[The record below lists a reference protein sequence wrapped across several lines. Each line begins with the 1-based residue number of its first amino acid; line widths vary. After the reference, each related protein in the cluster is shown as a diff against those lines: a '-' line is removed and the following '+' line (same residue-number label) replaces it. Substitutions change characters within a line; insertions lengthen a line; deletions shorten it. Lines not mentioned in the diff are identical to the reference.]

1 MGAVESRL
9 SGSGSPADG
18 AHDDE
23 PHDAW
28 ATSTSASRRISARA
42 RRGMLFEADATSSDT
57 EASSERDDTPTRTRE
72 ASKNDGQSRVRSR
85 TAAALASPF
94 RKLSVSLLSYLRAAK
109 AASNPN
115 FASLPGFE
123 TLETLLASADAALG
137 GGARRDADVR
147 YFLEKTHTSRSAET
161 YLAKPTSLHERV
173 LAFQYETNSGYS
185 TPDPDAPGFDHPGYE
200 RSLREAS
207 EFLDETHNASAPDSV
222 LLVVVGATPPP
233 RTATDFCSVPVPGT
247 SPGTSPTS
255 SRTPSLASSFPSHLF
270 GGDARVR
277 FFECQWEWPRS
288 AEIIPMDTILSLCSL
303 MREWLE
309 KDDARVVCLHA
320 RGTHGSGTASLL
332 RFLTACY
339 LCYAGEHEFAADA
352 LNAVSSPPPGWIH
365 KRTRRD
371 GADEVYS
378 RPFDS
383 IRRGFSYLASPT
395 KPRRLRDVNDDG
407 SALATA
413 AQRRYAQWLIAAMEA
428 VGSSRSEGDAS
439 FFPRRR
445 RLERSRRNVAARLR
459 RVTLSHALAS
469 PNAALAEYRG
479 GEKTHEKNGFR
490 PYALAHCRGEL
501 VAVSFGAD
509 GSPPRRFESG
519 QVSAG
524 PIELS
529 MRGVAENSSAT
540 ESDVDGVIVRD
551 DVVVSL
557 YHWTGNRVA
566 DESSPFATFAFH
578 AGFVEPRTT
587 RVSRRQL
594 DGASGARFLLPGSFS
609 VHVHLEEVETTAS
622 PSLDDEN
629 AEKDE
634 KDSEEDEFHEAPGSL
649 PESPLSSPAATNV
662 SAFGA
667 TPFDPTTH
675 PATHPTRVSPNV
687 DHGTRAVNQN
697 QTLPFDDAYESARRL
712 LEARASSAARVLRG
726 ESASPEETLPE
737 KETETTV
744 VAEKTPFAEKTPEKP
759 PPTPPT
765 TRTPVAPSPAPKRL
779 SPPPLPPP
787 PPPRA
792 GGSNPPPPPPPP
804 VRVQGNPPPPPP
816 PPPRGGGLGVRAPPP
831 PPPPPSGGGPTGFKR
846 VTRAPALRRVFWDK
860 VTHTRGTW
868 WEDLRS
874 EENDTAKTALQDA
887 SLRDDPLGPA
897 LRDALRTSFAAA
909 PLNGLRERRR
919 GDVAAPPPP
928 RKKGSRAPG
937 GSLRI
942 VSVQRANNVSI
953 ALARLKMRDE
963 SGDSVSTTHEAL
975 ARAVASGNFR
985 EALDADTLVALQTAA
1000 PTEEETRAFAK
1011 AFPKEKDV
1019 SKAEAEASLSDPE
1032 RFLCLMARVPR
1043 VREKLAAASFA
1054 AEFDETVAG
1063 VTAALDAVRVAC
1075 DEVRRSKQLKAVL
1088 AAALAAGNV
1097 LNEGTPRGD
1106 AAGFTLDSLHKLA
1119 DVKSTKRD
1127 ETDGSNAEPP
1137 GTLLDFV
1144 VGAADARLRG
1154 RDAGRGDAQME
1165 HDAFFALHSEEARDN
1180 ARTTKRKETDD
1191 VSNATVSRKRNDS
1204 EGYANDPDDDE
1215 NVTNVLAS
1223 RFSLAAELGACEAAS
1238 RWSRA
1243 DLASALARVEIG
1255 ARLVLAE
1262 AERARD
1268 DASSIEGGSDSQRG
1282 DVVTETLVD
1291 LRRCEASFKRFVD
1304 ESKPRRRALSALA
1317 EYVDAKFGA
1326 LCLYVGE
1333 GGDRTDDSRPSSS
1346 SGEEKRRPKNENA
1359 KTFLTGPSR
1368 DVSEVFGGLW
1378 AFAASVDAA
1387 RERRLAF
1394 AEARVSFSF
1403 RAADEDR
1410 RAPLM

>member
-1 MGAVESRL
+1 M
-9 SGSGSPADG
+9 
-18 AHDDE
+18 
-23 PHDAW
+23 
-28 ATSTSASRRISARA
+28 
-42 RRGMLFEADATSSDT
+42 
-57 EASSERDDTPTRTRE
+57 
-72 ASKNDGQSRVRSR
+72 
-85 TAAALASPF
+85 
-94 RKLSVSLLSYLRAAK
+94 
-109 AASNPN
+109 
-115 FASLPGFE
+115 
-123 TLETLLASADAALG
+123 
-137 GGARRDADVR
+137 
-147 YFLEKTHTSRSAET
+147 
-161 YLAKPTSLHERV
+161 
-173 LAFQYETNSGYS
+173 
-185 TPDPDAPGFDHPGYE
+185 
-200 RSLREAS
+200 
-207 EFLDETHNASAPDSV
+207 
-222 LLVVVGATPPP
+222 
-233 RTATDFCSVPVPGT
+233 
-247 SPGTSPTS
+247 
-255 SRTPSLASSFPSHLF
+255 
-270 GGDARVR
+270 
-277 FFECQWEWPRS
+277 
-288 AEIIPMDTILSLCSL
+288 
-303 MREWLE
+303 
-309 KDDARVVCLHA
+309 
-320 RGTHGSGTASLL
+320 
-332 RFLTACY
+332 
-339 LCYAGEHEFAADA
+339 
-352 LNAVSSPPPGWIH
+352 
-365 KRTRRD
+365 
-371 GADEVYS
+371 
-378 RPFDS
+378 
-383 IRRGFSYLASPT
+383 
-395 KPRRLRDVNDDG
+395 
-407 SALATA
+407 
-413 AQRRYAQWLIAAMEA
+413 
-428 VGSSRSEGDAS
+428 
-439 FFPRRR
+439 
-445 RLERSRRNVAARLR
+445 
-459 RVTLSHALAS
+459 
-469 PNAALAEYRG
+469 
-479 GEKTHEKNGFR
+479 
-490 PYALAHCRGEL
+490 
-501 VAVSFGAD
+501 
-509 GSPPRRFESG
+509 
-519 QVSAG
+519 
-524 PIELS
+524 
-529 MRGVAENSSAT
+529 
-540 ESDVDGVIVRD
+540 
-551 DVVVSL
+551 
-557 YHWTGNRVA
+557 
-566 DESSPFATFAFH
+566 
-578 AGFVEPRTT
+578 
-587 RVSRRQL
+587 
-594 DGASGARFLLPGSFS
+594 
-609 VHVHLEEVETTAS
+609 
-622 PSLDDEN
+622 
-629 AEKDE
+629 
-634 KDSEEDEFHEAPGSL
+634 
-649 PESPLSSPAATNV
+649 
-662 SAFGA
+662 
-667 TPFDPTTH
+667 
-675 PATHPTRVSPNV
+675 
-687 DHGTRAVNQN
+687 
-697 QTLPFDDAYESARRL
+697 
-712 LEARASSAARVLRG
+712 
-726 ESASPEETLPE
+726 
-737 KETETTV
+737 
-744 VAEKTPFAEKTPEKP
+744 
-759 PPTPPT
+759 
-765 TRTPVAPSPAPKRL
+765 
-779 SPPPLPPP
+779 
-787 PPPRA
+787 
-792 GGSNPPPPPPPP
+792 
-804 VRVQGNPPPPPP
+804 
-816 PPPRGGGLGVRAPPP
+816 GVRAPPP
-831 PPPPPSGGGPTGFKR
+831 PPPPPSGGGPTGFRR

-909 PLNGLRERRR
+909 PLNGLKERRR

-985 EALDADTLVALQTAA
+985 EALDADTLVALLAAA

-1019 SKAEAEASLSDPE
+1019 SQIAEAEASLSDPE

-1144 VGAADARLRG
+1144 VAAADARLRG
-1154 RDAGRGDAQME
+1154 RDARME
-1165 HDAFFALHSEEARDN
+1165 NDAFFALHSEEARDN

-1204 EGYANDPDDDE
+1204 EGYANDLDETE

-1255 ARLVLAE
+1255 ARLVVAE

-1268 DASSIEGGSDSQRG
+1268 DASSIEGGSDSQRETL
-1282 DVVTETLVD
+1282 VVTETLVD

-1346 SGEEKRRPKNENA
+1346 SGEEKRKPKNENA
-1359 KTFLTGPSR
+1359 FLTGPSR

-1410 RAPLM
+1410 RAPLT

>member
-1 MGAVESRL
+1 MGAVESRP
-9 SGSGSPADG
+9 SGAGSPADG

-28 ATSTSASRRISARA
+28 ATSTSASRRVSARA
-42 RRGMLFEADATSSDT
+42 RRGMLFETDATSSDT
-57 EASSERDDTPTRTRE
+57 EASSERDDTPKRTFMRDE
-72 ASKNDGQSRVRSR
+72 KNDGVGVRSR

-94 RKLSVSLLSYLRAAK
+94 RALSVSLLSYLRAAK

-115 FASLPGFE
+115 FAPGFE

-137 GGARRDADVR
+137 GGARRDADAR
-147 YFLEKTHTSRSAET
+147 FFSEKTHARSGET

-173 LAFQYETNSGYS
+173 LAFQYENASGYP
-185 TPDPDAPGFDHPGYE
+185 TPDAPPGFDHPGYE

-207 EFLDETHNASAPDSV
+207 EMLDETHNASAPDSV
-222 LLVVVGATPPP
+222 LLVVVATPP
-233 RTATDFCSVPVPGT
+233 S
-247 SPGTSPTS
+247 S
-255 SRTPSLASSFPSHLF
+255 SRTPAASSFPSHLF

-277 FFECQWEWPRS
+277 AFECQWEWPRS
-288 AEIIPMDTILSLCSL
+288 AEIAPMDTILSLCAA

-320 RGTHGSGTASLL
+320 RGSHGSGTASLL

-365 KRTRRD
+365 ARTRRD
-371 GADEVYS
+371 GADDGAA

-395 KPRRLRDVNDDG
+395 KPRRLSAANDGSG

-413 AQRRYAQWLIAAMEA
+413 AQRRYAQWLVSAMEA
-428 VGSSRSEGDAS
+428 FGSSRGEGDAS

-445 RLERSRRNVAARLR
+445 LARSRRNVAARLR
-459 RVTLSHALAS
+459 RVTLSFALAS
-469 PNAALAEYRG
+469 PNAASSEYRG
-479 GEKTHEKNGFR
+479 GEKTKEKNGFR

-519 QVSAG
+519 LDAG
-524 PIELS
+524 PIELLL
-529 MRGVAENSSAT
+529 RGVAENGAS
-540 ESDVDGVIVRD
+540 ESDAGGVIVRD

-557 YHWTGNRVA
+557 YHWTGDRVA

-578 AGFVEPRTT
+578 TGFVEPRTT
-587 RVSRRQL
+587 RASRRQL
-594 DGASGARFLLPGSFS
+594 DSASGARALPESFS
-609 VHVHLEEVETTAS
+609 VHVHLEEVEEAAS
-622 PSLDDEN
+622 PRDDSS
-629 AEKDE
+629 EKDS
-634 KDSEEDEFHEAPGSL
+634 DSEEDEFHEAPGSL
-649 PESPLSSPAATNV
+649 PESPQSSPAAMHRT
-662 SAFGA
+662 FGA
-667 TPFDPTTH
+667 TPSVPTTH
-675 PATHPTRVSPNV
+675 PARGTRVSTPV
-687 DHGTRAVNQN
+687 EHSSAEK
-697 QTLPFDDAYESARRL
+697 QTVTFDDAYESARRL

-726 ESASPEETLPE
+726 ERLSPEESLPE
-737 KETETTV
+737 KQTETTV
-744 VAEKTPFAEKTPEKP
+744 VASVPFAEKTPEKP

-765 TRTPVAPSPAPKRL
+765 TRTSVAPSPAPKRL
-779 SPPPLPPP
+779 SPPPPPPP

-804 VRVQGNPPPPPP
+804 PPVRIQGNPPPPPP
-816 PPPRGGGLGVRAPPP
+816 PPPRGGGSGVCAPPP
-831 PPPPPSGGGPTGFKR
+831 PPPPPPGGGPTGFRR

-874 EENDTAKTALQDA
+874 EKNDTAKNALQDA
-887 SLRDDPLGPA
+887 SLGDDPLGPA

-909 PLNGLRERRR
+909 PLNGLKERRR
-919 GDVAAPPPP
+919 GYVAAPHPP
-928 RKKGSRAPG
+928 RKKGSRAAG

-963 SGDSVSTTHEAL
+963 RGDSVSPTHEAL
-975 ARAVASGNFR
+975 ARAAASGNFR
-985 EALDADTLVALQTAA
+985 EALDADTLVALLAAA

-1011 AFPKEKDV
+1011 AFPEEKEKDV
-1019 SKAEAEASLSDPE
+1019 SPLAEASLSDPE

-1119 DVKSTKRD
+1119 DVKSTKRFFSLVDVASRTREGSGSGSSTKDARATLRVTAKRDDD
-1127 ETDGSNAEPP
+1127 ETDGSNAEPS

-1144 VGAADARLRG
+1144 VAAADARLRG
-1154 RDAGRGDAQME
+1154 ED
-1165 HDAFFALHSEEARDN
+1165 
-1180 ARTTKRKETDD
+1180 
-1191 VSNATVSRKRNDS
+1191 ATVSRKRNDS
-1204 EGYANDPDDDE
+1204 ERSANDPDEDEDEDEDE

-1255 ARLVLAE
+1255 ARLVVAE

-1268 DASSIEGGSDSQRG
+1268 DASSIEGGPDSQRG
-1282 DVVTETLVD
+1282 DVETETKTKTLVD
-1291 LRRCEASFKRFVD
+1291 LRRCEASFARFVD

-1326 LCLYVGE
+1326 LCAYVGE
-1333 GGDRTDDSRPSSS
+1333 GGDLDDSRPSS
-1346 SGEEKRRPKNENA
+1346 RREGNRDENENA
-1359 KTFLTGPSR
+1359 FLTGPSR
-1368 DVSEVFGGLW
+1368 DVSELFGGLW

-1394 AEARVSFSF
+1394 AEARSSFSF
-1403 RAADEDR
+1403 RAADVDR
-1410 RAPLM
+1410 RAISCD

>member
-578 AGFVEPRTT
+578 TGFVEPRTT

-609 VHVHLEEVETTAS
+609 VHVHLEEVEETAS

-687 DHGTRAVNQN
+687 DHGTRAENQN

-779 SPPPLPPP
+779 SPPPPPPP

-975 ARAVASGNFR
+975 ARAVASGNFH

>member
-28 ATSTSASRRISARA
+28 ATSTSASRRVSARA

-147 YFLEKTHTSRSAET
+147 FFLEKTHTSRSGET

-173 LAFQYETNSGYS
+173 LAFQYETNSGFS

-255 SRTPSLASSFPSHLF
+255 CRTPTASSFPSHLF

-371 GADEVYS
+371 GADDEVYS

-395 KPRRLRDVNDDG
+395 KPRRLRDANNDG

-428 VGSSRSEGDAS
+428 VGSSREGDAS

-469 PNAALAEYRG
+469 PNAASSEYRG

-519 QVSAG
+519 LDAAG
-524 PIELS
+524 PIELR

-540 ESDVDGVIVRD
+540 ESDGDGVIVRD

-557 YHWTGNRVA
+557 YHWTGNRVK

-578 AGFVEPRTT
+578 TGFVEPRTT

-594 DGASGARFLLPGSFS
+594 DGASGARFLLPESFS
-609 VHVHLEEVETTAS
+609 VHVHLEEVEETAS
-622 PSLDDEN
+622 PSLDDE
-629 AEKDE
+629 KDS
-634 KDSEEDEFHEAPGSL
+634 DSEEDEFHEAPGSL
-649 PESPLSSPAATNV
+649 PESPLSSPASTNRT
-662 SAFGA
+662 FGA
-667 TPFDPTTH
+667 TPSDPTTH
-675 PATHPTRVSPNV
+675 PATHPTRVSTPV
-687 DHGTRAVNQN
+687 DHGTRAET
-697 QTLPFDDAYESARRL
+697 QTLPSDDAYESARRL

-726 ESASPEETLPE
+726 ESASPEEILPE
-737 KETETTV
+737 TKPETTV

-765 TRTPVAPSPAPKRL
+765 TRAPVAPSPAPKRL
-779 SPPPLPPP
+779 SPPPPPPP

-804 VRVQGNPPPPPP
+804 VRVKGIPPPPPP

-831 PPPPPSGGGPTGFKR
+831 PPPPPSGGGPTGFRR

-919 GDVAAPPPP
+919 GDAAAPPPP

-953 ALARLKMRDE
+953 ALARLKMRDGD

-1011 AFPKEKDV
+1011 AFPTEKDCSNV
-1019 SKAEAEASLSDPE
+1019 AEAEASLSDPE

-1119 DVKSTKRD
+1119 DVKSTKRF

-1144 VGAADARLRG
+1144 VAAADARLRG
-1154 RDAGRGDAQME
+1154 RDAGRGDARME
-1165 HDAFFALHSEEARDN
+1165 NDAFFALHSEEAR
-1180 ARTTKRKETDD
+1180 TTKRNETDD
-1191 VSNATVSRKRNDS
+1191 VSSATVSRKRNDS
-1204 EGYANDPDDDE
+1204 EGYANDPNE
-1215 NVTNVLAS
+1215 SVTNVLAS

-1255 ARLVLAE
+1255 ARLVVAE

-1333 GGDRTDDSRPSSS
+1333 GGDLDGSRPSSS
-1346 SGEEKRRPKNENA
+1346 SGEEKRKPKNENA
-1359 KTFLTGPSR
+1359 KTFSTGPSR

>member
-28 ATSTSASRRISARA
+28 ATSTSASRRVSARA

-147 YFLEKTHTSRSAET
+147 FFLEKTHTSRSGET

-233 RTATDFCSVPVPGT
+233 RTATDFCSVSVPGT
-247 SPGTSPTS
+247 SPGMSPTS
-255 SRTPSLASSFPSHLF
+255 CRTPASVSFPSHLF
-270 GGDARVR
+270 GGDARVL

-288 AEIIPMDTILSLCSL
+288 AEIIPMDTILSLCFA

-395 KPRRLRDVNDDG
+395 KPRRLRDANNDG

-428 VGSSRSEGDAS
+428 VGSSREGDAS

-469 PNAALAEYRG
+469 PSAALAEYRG

-519 QVSAG
+519 LDAAG
-524 PIELS
+524 PIELR

-540 ESDVDGVIVRD
+540 ESDGDGVIVRD

-557 YHWTGNRVA
+557 YHWTGNRVK

-578 AGFVEPRTT
+578 TGFVEPRTT

-594 DGASGARFLLPGSFS
+594 DGASGARFLLPESFS
-609 VHVHLEEVETTAS
+609 VHVHLEEVEEVAS
-622 PSLDDEN
+622 PSLDDE
-629 AEKDE
+629 KDS
-634 KDSEEDEFHEAPGSL
+634 DSEEDEFHEAPGSL

-662 SAFGA
+662 SAFGES
-667 TPFDPTTH
+667 PPSD
-675 PATHPTRVSPNV
+675 PATHPTRVSTPV
-687 DHGTRAVNQN
+687 DHGTRAEKQA
-697 QTLPFDDAYESARRL
+697 TLPFDDAYESARRL

-726 ESASPEETLPE
+726 ESASPEEILPE
-737 KETETTV
+737 TKPETTV
-744 VAEKTPFAEKTPEKP
+744 VTEKTPFAEKTPEKP

-765 TRTPVAPSPAPKRL
+765 TRTPVAPSPAPKHL
-779 SPPPLPPP
+779 SPPPPPPP

-804 VRVQGNPPPPPP
+804 VRVRGNPPPPPP

-831 PPPPPSGGGPTGFKR
+831 PPPPPSGGGPTGFRR

-909 PLNGLRERRR
+909 PLNGSKERRR

-1019 SKAEAEASLSDPE
+1019 SNVAEAEASLSDPE

-1043 VREKLAAASFA
+1043 VREKLLSASFA

-1119 DVKSTKRD
+1119 DVKSTKRF

-1144 VGAADARLRG
+1144 VAAADARLRG
-1154 RDAGRGDAQME
+1154 RDAGRGDARME
-1165 HDAFFALHSEEARDN
+1165 NDAFFALHSEEARDN

-1204 EGYANDPDDDE
+1204 EAYANDPDDDE

-1255 ARLVLAE
+1255 ARLVVAE

-1268 DASSIEGGSDSQRG
+1268 DASSIEGGSDSQRETL
-1282 DVVTETLVD
+1282 VVTETLVD

-1333 GGDRTDDSRPSSS
+1333 GGDLDDSRPSSS
-1346 SGEEKRRPKNENA
+1346 SGEEKRKPKNENA
-1359 KTFLTGPSR
+1359 FSTGPSR

-1394 AEARVSFSF
+1394 AEARVSFPF

-1410 RAPLM
+1410 RAVLM

>member
-1 MGAVESRL
+1 M
-9 SGSGSPADG
+9 
-18 AHDDE
+18 
-23 PHDAW
+23 
-28 ATSTSASRRISARA
+28 
-42 RRGMLFEADATSSDT
+42 
-57 EASSERDDTPTRTRE
+57 
-72 ASKNDGQSRVRSR
+72 
-85 TAAALASPF
+85 
-94 RKLSVSLLSYLRAAK
+94 
-109 AASNPN
+109 
-115 FASLPGFE
+115 
-123 TLETLLASADAALG
+123 
-137 GGARRDADVR
+137 
-147 YFLEKTHTSRSAET
+147 
-161 YLAKPTSLHERV
+161 
-173 LAFQYETNSGYS
+173 
-185 TPDPDAPGFDHPGYE
+185 
-200 RSLREAS
+200 
-207 EFLDETHNASAPDSV
+207 
-222 LLVVVGATPPP
+222 
-233 RTATDFCSVPVPGT
+233 
-247 SPGTSPTS
+247 
-255 SRTPSLASSFPSHLF
+255 
-270 GGDARVR
+270 
-277 FFECQWEWPRS
+277 
-288 AEIIPMDTILSLCSL
+288 
-303 MREWLE
+303 
-309 KDDARVVCLHA
+309 
-320 RGTHGSGTASLL
+320 
-332 RFLTACY
+332 
-339 LCYAGEHEFAADA
+339 
-352 LNAVSSPPPGWIH
+352 
-365 KRTRRD
+365 
-371 GADEVYS
+371 
-378 RPFDS
+378 
-383 IRRGFSYLASPT
+383 
-395 KPRRLRDVNDDG
+395 
-407 SALATA
+407 
-413 AQRRYAQWLIAAMEA
+413 
-428 VGSSRSEGDAS
+428 
-439 FFPRRR
+439 
-445 RLERSRRNVAARLR
+445 
-459 RVTLSHALAS
+459 
-469 PNAALAEYRG
+469 
-479 GEKTHEKNGFR
+479 
-490 PYALAHCRGEL
+490 
-501 VAVSFGAD
+501 
-509 GSPPRRFESG
+509 
-519 QVSAG
+519 
-524 PIELS
+524 
-529 MRGVAENSSAT
+529 
-540 ESDVDGVIVRD
+540 
-551 DVVVSL
+551 
-557 YHWTGNRVA
+557 
-566 DESSPFATFAFH
+566 
-578 AGFVEPRTT
+578 
-587 RVSRRQL
+587 
-594 DGASGARFLLPGSFS
+594 
-609 VHVHLEEVETTAS
+609 
-622 PSLDDEN
+622 
-629 AEKDE
+629 
-634 KDSEEDEFHEAPGSL
+634 
-649 PESPLSSPAATNV
+649 
-662 SAFGA
+662 
-667 TPFDPTTH
+667 
-675 PATHPTRVSPNV
+675 
-687 DHGTRAVNQN
+687 
-697 QTLPFDDAYESARRL
+697 
-712 LEARASSAARVLRG
+712 
-726 ESASPEETLPE
+726 
-737 KETETTV
+737 
-744 VAEKTPFAEKTPEKP
+744 
-759 PPTPPT
+759 
-765 TRTPVAPSPAPKRL
+765 
-779 SPPPLPPP
+779 
-787 PPPRA
+787 
-792 GGSNPPPPPPPP
+792 
-804 VRVQGNPPPPPP
+804 
-816 PPPRGGGLGVRAPPP
+816 GVRAPPP
-831 PPPPPSGGGPTGFKR
+831 PPPPPSGGGPTGFRR

-909 PLNGLRERRR
+909 PLNGSKERRR

-985 EALDADTLVALQTAA
+985 EALDADTLVALLAAA

-1019 SKAEAEASLSDPE
+1019 SNVAEAEASLSDPE

-1119 DVKSTKRD
+1119 DVKSTKRF

-1144 VGAADARLRG
+1144 VAAADARLRG
-1154 RDAGRGDAQME
+1154 RDAGRGDARME
-1165 HDAFFALHSEEARDN
+1165 NDAFFALHSEEARDN
-1180 ARTTKRKETDD
+1180 ARTTKRKDTDD

-1204 EGYANDPDDDE
+1204 EGSTNDPDDDE

-1255 ARLVLAE
+1255 ARLVVAE

-1333 GGDRTDDSRPSSS
+1333 GGDLDGSRPSSS
-1346 SGEEKRRPKNENA
+1346 SGEEKRKPKNENA
-1359 KTFLTGPSR
+1359 FSTGPSR

>member
-1 MGAVESRL
+1 
-9 SGSGSPADG
+9 
-18 AHDDE
+18 
-23 PHDAW
+23 
-28 ATSTSASRRISARA
+28 
-42 RRGMLFEADATSSDT
+42 
-57 EASSERDDTPTRTRE
+57 
-72 ASKNDGQSRVRSR
+72 
-85 TAAALASPF
+85 
-94 RKLSVSLLSYLRAAK
+94 
-109 AASNPN
+109 
-115 FASLPGFE
+115 
-123 TLETLLASADAALG
+123 
-137 GGARRDADVR
+137 
-147 YFLEKTHTSRSAET
+147 
-161 YLAKPTSLHERV
+161 
-173 LAFQYETNSGYS
+173 
-185 TPDPDAPGFDHPGYE
+185 
-200 RSLREAS
+200 
-207 EFLDETHNASAPDSV
+207 
-222 LLVVVGATPPP
+222 
-233 RTATDFCSVPVPGT
+233 
-247 SPGTSPTS
+247 
-255 SRTPSLASSFPSHLF
+255 
-270 GGDARVR
+270 
-277 FFECQWEWPRS
+277 
-288 AEIIPMDTILSLCSL
+288 
-303 MREWLE
+303 
-309 KDDARVVCLHA
+309 
-320 RGTHGSGTASLL
+320 
-332 RFLTACY
+332 
-339 LCYAGEHEFAADA
+339 
-352 LNAVSSPPPGWIH
+352 
-365 KRTRRD
+365 
-371 GADEVYS
+371 
-378 RPFDS
+378 
-383 IRRGFSYLASPT
+383 
-395 KPRRLRDVNDDG
+395 
-407 SALATA
+407 
-413 AQRRYAQWLIAAMEA
+413 
-428 VGSSRSEGDAS
+428 
-439 FFPRRR
+439 
-445 RLERSRRNVAARLR
+445 
-459 RVTLSHALAS
+459 
-469 PNAALAEYRG
+469 
-479 GEKTHEKNGFR
+479 
-490 PYALAHCRGEL
+490 
-501 VAVSFGAD
+501 
-509 GSPPRRFESG
+509 
-519 QVSAG
+519 
-524 PIELS
+524 
-529 MRGVAENSSAT
+529 
-540 ESDVDGVIVRD
+540 
-551 DVVVSL
+551 
-557 YHWTGNRVA
+557 
-566 DESSPFATFAFH
+566 
-578 AGFVEPRTT
+578 
-587 RVSRRQL
+587 
-594 DGASGARFLLPGSFS
+594 
-609 VHVHLEEVETTAS
+609 
-622 PSLDDEN
+622 
-629 AEKDE
+629 
-634 KDSEEDEFHEAPGSL
+634 
-649 PESPLSSPAATNV
+649 
-662 SAFGA
+662 
-667 TPFDPTTH
+667 
-675 PATHPTRVSPNV
+675 
-687 DHGTRAVNQN
+687 
-697 QTLPFDDAYESARRL
+697 
-712 LEARASSAARVLRG
+712 
-726 ESASPEETLPE
+726 
-737 KETETTV
+737 
-744 VAEKTPFAEKTPEKP
+744 
-759 PPTPPT
+759 
-765 TRTPVAPSPAPKRL
+765 
-779 SPPPLPPP
+779 
-787 PPPRA
+787 
-792 GGSNPPPPPPPP
+792 
-804 VRVQGNPPPPPP
+804 
-816 PPPRGGGLGVRAPPP
+816 VRAPPP
-831 PPPPPSGGGPTGFKR
+831 PPPPPSGGGPTGFRR

-909 PLNGLRERRR
+909 PLNGLNVSKERRR

-985 EALDADTLVALQTAA
+985 EALDADTLVALLAAA

-1019 SKAEAEASLSDPE
+1019 SNVAEAEASLSDPE

-1119 DVKSTKRD
+1119 DVKSTKRF

-1144 VGAADARLRG
+1144 VAAADARLRG
-1154 RDAGRGDAQME
+1154 RDAGRGDARME
-1165 HDAFFALHSEEARDN
+1165 NDAFFALHSEEARDN
-1180 ARTTKRKETDD
+1180 ARTTKRNETDD

-1204 EGYANDPDDDE
+1204 EGYANDPNE
-1215 NVTNVLAS
+1215 SVTNVLAS

-1255 ARLVLAE
+1255 ARLVVAE

-1326 LCLYVGE
+1326 LCAYVGE
-1333 GGDRTDDSRPSSS
+1333 GGDLDDSRPSSS

-1359 KTFLTGPSR
+1359 KTFSTGPSR